1 MENLFLSPD
10 AYYMKCWRSK
20 EINVTFN
27 LFVQNA
33 SCNLLLN
40 VDSVLSQLTMV
51 KTIVVLY
58 SKKPV
63 QKFMTMNSVC
73 EELIVLIVDFLCVQ
87 KSNL

>member
-1 MENLFLSPD
+1 MRAILENLFLSPD

-40 VDSVLSQLTMV
+40 AASVLST
-51 KTIVVLY
+51 
-58 SKKPV
+58 
-63 QKFMTMNSVC
+63 NSVLDHGEKHHC
-73 EELIVLIVDFLCVQ
+73 VLLKELV
-87 KSNL
+87 

>member
-1 MENLFLSPD
+1 
-10 AYYMKCWRSK
+10 MKYWRSK

-63 QKFMTMNSVC
+63 QKFMSMNSVC
-73 EELIVLIVDFLCVQ
+73 VTFIERFVHSFICLRSHESMSLFLTVGRHD
-87 KSNL
+87 

>member
-63 QKFMTMNSVC
+63 QKFMNMNSIC
-73 EELIVLIVDFLCVQ
+73 KELIVLIVDFLCV
-87 KSNL
+87 